1 MTSTPELQKQT
12 NIEGNRLSEN
22 INVTSKV
29 IAGRS
34 GKGID
39 YKWIALFNV
48 TLASLMGS
56 VDNSIVLISLPAIFK
71 GIQINPMAP
80 DVFQYLLWI
89 LMGYG
94 LVTATLLLSFGR
106 LADIYGRVKLFRL
119 GFLIFAIGSTLLYL
133 TPGTGNTGA
142 LELIIFRFIQAVG
155 SAFTISNG
163 AAIITDAFP
172 ASERGKALGI
182 NMVAFMSGQFIGLLL
197 GGILA
202 AYHWRYVFLISVPFA
217 ILGTVWSYWKMKE
230 VSFRAP
236 KTSID
241 IVGNLVFVGGLT
253 SLLVGLTYGLMPYEH
268 DGITEAMG
276 WRSPWV
282 ITAITVGILLLIAFP
297 FIESKVKNPMFRLEF
312 FKIRAFTYANLASF
326 TAAISRGGV
335 MFMLI
340 MLLQGIWL
348 PLHGY
353 RFEDTPFWAGIY
365 MLPMTLG
372 FVIMGPIS
380 GILSDKYGPRWIAT
394 AGMTLVTLVFLGLSM
409 LPYNFDY
416 WELGILIFLMGIGNG
431 MFSSPNSSSIM
442 NSVPPQDRGVASG
455 MMFTLSSSANTLS
468 MAVFFSVVIVGIQAA
483 FPGAIHSSFA
493 SLGASQITPTIQQ
506 LADRLASMSPTNA
519 LFSAFLGY
527 NPMGSILSAMDP
539 HIVSAIPQQI
549 VTTLTGS
556 YWFPQTLQQAFMPAL
571 RTSFRIGAVLSGIA
585 ALLSAMRGQRYV
597 HESNCPV
604 NEVSKSGLAGEEK
617 RAQT

>member
-1 MTSTPELQKQT
+1 LNK
-12 NIEGNRLSEN
+12 N
-22 INVTSKV
+22 INVTDKV

-56 VDNSIVLISLPAIFK
+56 VDYSIVMISLPAIFK
-71 GIQINPMAP
+71 GIEINPMAP

-106 LADIYGRVKLFRL
+106 LADMYGRVKLFRL
-119 GFLIFAIGSTLLYL
+119 GFLIFTIGSILLYL
-133 TPGTGNTGA
+133 TPDKGSTGA
-142 LELIIFRFIQAVG
+142 LELIIFRLIQAIG
-155 SAFTISNG
+155 SAFTLSNG

-202 AYHWRYVFLISVPFA
+202 VYNWRYVFLISVPFA

-230 VSFRAP
+230 ISFRA
-236 KTSID
+236 TQTRID
-241 IVGNLVFVGGLT
+241 ILGNLVFVGGLT
-253 SLLVGLTYGLMPYEH
+253 LLLVGVTYGLMPYEH
-268 DGITEAMG
+268 NGITEATG
-276 WRSPWV
+276 WRNPWV
-282 ITAITVGILLLIAFP
+282 MTAIIVGLLLLISFP
-297 FIESKVKNPMFRLEF
+297 FIESRVKNPMFRLEF
-312 FKIRAFTYANLASF
+312 FKIRAFTFANLANFS
-326 TAAISRGGV
+326 AAISRGGV

-372 FVIMGPIS
+372 FVIMGPIA
-380 GILSDKYGPRWIAT
+380 GMLSDKHGPRWIAT
-394 AGMTLVTLVFLGLSM
+394 IGMTIVCFVFLGLSM

-416 WELGILIFLMGIGNG
+416 WELGILIFLMGCGNG

-455 MMFTLSSSANTLS
+455 MMFTLSNSASMLS
-468 MAVFFSVVIVGIQAA
+468 MGVFFTIVIVGIQGAL
-483 FPGAIHSSFA
+483 PGAIHESFA
-493 SLGASQITPTIQQ
+493 SLGSQITPAIQH
-506 LADRLASMSPTNA
+506 LEDYLINMPPTNA

-539 HIVSAIPQQI
+539 SIVSEIPKQI
-549 VTTLTGS
+549 VETLTSS
-556 YWFPQTLQQAFMPAL
+556 YWFPQTLQLAFMPAL
-571 RTSFRIGAVLSGIA
+571 RITFRVGALLTGMA

-597 HESNCPV
+597 HETNSTTSDL
-604 NEVSKSGLAGEEK
+604 SKSSVVEGEK
-617 RAQT
+617 KVQT